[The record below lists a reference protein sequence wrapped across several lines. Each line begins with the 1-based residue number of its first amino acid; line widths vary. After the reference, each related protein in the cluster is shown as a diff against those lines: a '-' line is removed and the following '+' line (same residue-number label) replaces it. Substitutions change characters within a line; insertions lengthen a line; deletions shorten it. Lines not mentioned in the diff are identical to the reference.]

1 MWTTLHNNNSNNK
14 QTMAVNTS
22 RVWGK
27 QKKKNKKETKRKAR
41 KSHQRNNNEN
51 ENVTKA
57 GRKSKR
63 FLRKHDIR

>member
-27 QKKKNKKETKRKAR
+27 KKQKGNEKKSEEKPSAK
-41 KSHQRNNNEN
+41 
-51 ENVTKA
+51 
-57 GRKSKR
+57 
-63 FLRKHDIR
+63 

>member
-27 QKKKNKKETKRKAR
+27 QKKKQKGNEKKSEEKPSAK
-41 KSHQRNNNEN
+41 
-51 ENVTKA
+51 
-57 GRKSKR
+57 
-63 FLRKHDIR
+63 